1 MVGVKKLNEMR
12 MNPCRGVPA
21 SSAGQAV
28 NNFSIVKIE
37 GYAVLRDET

>member
-12 MNPCRGVPA
+12 VNPCRGV
-21 SSAGQAV
+21 V

-37 GYAVLRDET
+37 GYAVLRDES